1 VSSPEI
7 VSSTSEPAFAVDL
20 EGRIQA
26 WNAAAEQLF
35 GYPAS
40 EVLESCC
47 WEVLAGRDLYGN
59 DYCMKHCQLR
69 QMAQQGR
76 PVHPCVLVFR
86 DAAGDPIEARV
97 SLLVAPG
104 GRTSAP
110 VFVHLLSPVDSEG
123 QEAGFRRVCADNR
136 NARLSER
143 ELEVLG
149 RLAEGMGT
157 QEIAK
162 ALGLSPYT
170 SRNHIQHILDKLQVH
185 SRLAAVALAR
195 RLGLIE

>member
-1 VSSPEI
+1 VSFPE
-7 VSSTSEPAFAVDL
+7 VVFSTTEPAFAVDQH
-20 EGRIQA
+20 GCIQA

-40 EVLESCC
+40 EVLECRC
-47 WEVLAGRDLYGN
+47 WEVLAGKDLYGN
-59 DYCMKHCQLR
+59 DYCMKTCQLR

-86 DAAGDPIEARV
+86 DAAGAPIEAQV

-104 GRTSAP
+104 GRSSAP
-110 VFVHLLSPVDSEG
+110 VFVHLLSPVDSGG
-123 QEAGFRRVCADNR
+123 QKASFRCVRADSSS
-136 NARLSER
+136 ARLSDR

-162 ALGLSPYT
+162 ALGLSPNT

-185 SRLAAVALAR
+185 SRLEAVALAR